1 MPHRLLHAIRTMA
14 IFVLLGTGLYSSG
27 AQAEYGVR
35 DNGNAATLLVPYFE
49 VDLDNADSANT
60 VVSIRN
66 ASATAILANYT
77 VWTDWGVPVLVF
89 QAYLTGYDVVN
100 LDLRSLI
107 VDGTPPRTASAGQDP
122 GDTIS
127 NQGPASQDINFAS
140 CTGRLPYPAGV
151 LLPEV
156 RETLA
161 AELTGGPSTRLG
173 LAGRCV
179 GSNQGDRIARGYI
192 TIDTVSACTADGPHS
207 PGYFQSFLATTQNV
221 MNGDY
226 LLYGSSGELLHSA
239 SVVTLQTEQPGS
251 TPAPTTVAQDY
262 TFYGRHLREQVP
274 MSNPPEFR
282 NFTSVDLREPL
293 NGAWAVDT
301 QGQDAELIVW
311 RDQQTNNF
319 TGTSTC
325 GSEPAP
331 FPLPATE
338 ILHFGTDTSVTA
350 ATFTPSLATQRVR
363 LRSDEPALATGKL
376 GWSYLNLNATLL
388 APADG
393 PNNDVGANQA
403 FVDVIQFP
411 ERSGQ
416 GSGPGVA
423 LPLDTGRNARTALS
437 PP

>member
-1 MPHRLLHAIRTMA
+1 M
-14 IFVLLGTGLYSSG
+14 GLYPSG
-27 AQAEYGVR
+27 AQAQYGVR

-49 VDLDNADSANT
+49 VDLDDPASANT
-60 VVSIRN
+60 VVSVRN

-100 LDLRSLI
+100 LDLRALL

-127 NQGPASQDINFAS
+127 RRGPASQDINFAS

-151 LLPEV
+151 LLPET
-156 RETLA
+156 RATLA

-221 MNGDY
+221 INGDY

-239 SVVTLQTEQPGS
+239 PVVALQTETPGS

-262 TFYGRHLREQVP
+262 TFYGRHVGYNG
-274 MSNPPEFR
+274 S
-282 NFTSVDLREPL
+282 DLREPL

-319 TGTSTC
+319 TGTSSC

-338 ILHFGTDTSVTA
+338 ILHFGTDTAVTA

-363 LRSDEPALATGKL
+363 LRSDEPALATAKL
-376 GWSYLNLNATLL
+376 GWSYLNLNATLG

-393 PNNDVGANQA
+393 PDNDVGANQA
-403 FVDVIQFP
+403 FIDVIQFP

-416 GSGPGVA
+416 GGGPGVA